1 MPEEAALRS
10 LESSTALAAIERE
23 RFISYSQ
30 LVRNLHWLAAAL
42 VVLYSVLVHGADRVT
57 LWSLAGVMVLY
68 TLALHSPLFARFPV
82 EDRVLA
88 ENGIDL
94 SWITAVVLFSGA
106 CRSPFFFLYYIVIYA
121 STPAAGRA
129 HTYLKAGAATALAL
143 GVVLP
148 LDATT
153 TLGSAGSLG
162 ELQAAAHGWWS
173 FAGSLAWPLTG
184 LWLVAYF
191 TAEAGTLGVRIHHS
205 LFMAAHT
212 DALTGLPNLRYFTSA
227 ADLRGKLGGFYTV
240 VMVDADNLK
249 GINDTHGHAAG
260 SDMIRTIADAIRSGA
275 RSGDDLCSR
284 VGGDEFIVRL
294 ASASE
299 AGALAYCR
307 RVRAFLAE
315 HPLEVEGKGK
325 VPISVSMG
333 IAAHPKHGKTLSD
346 VTRHADQALYRSKQE
361 GRGRDHVWDAASPE
375 IPGLPGEL
383 GTVGRRV
390 R

>member
-42 VVLYSVLVHGADRVT
+42 VVLYSLLVRGADRVT

-153 TLGSAGSLG
+153 TLGSARLVV
-162 ELQAAAHGWWS
+162 LRRQPRLAAHRPL
-173 FAGSLAWPLTG
+173 AGRLLHRRGGNPGRPHPPLAVHG
-184 LWLVAYF
+184 
-191 TAEAGTLGVRIHHS
+191 G
-205 LFMAAHT
+205 AH
-212 DALTGLPNLRYFTSA
+212 R
-227 ADLRGKLGGFYTV
+227 
-240 VMVDADNLK
+240 
-249 GINDTHGHAAG
+249 
-260 SDMIRTIADAIRSGA
+260 
-275 RSGDDLCSR
+275 C
-284 VGGDEFIVRL
+284 
-294 ASASE
+294 
-299 AGALAYCR
+299 
-307 RVRAFLAE
+307 
-315 HPLEVEGKGK
+315 
-325 VPISVSMG
+325 
-333 IAAHPKHGKTLSD
+333 AH
-346 VTRHADQALYRSKQE
+346 
-361 GRGRDHVWDAASPE
+361 
-375 IPGLPGEL
+375 
-383 GTVGRRV
+383 
-390 R
+390 